1 MVPCFCFRMNS
12 FLNCKPVLEIVIA
25 MKIIQ
30 LERNG
35 VNAVLRDVYEAPEVE
50 VSPLEAE
57 NSIMTSSPGIPGD
70 DEDYNDLG
78 DING

>member
-12 FLNCKPVLEIVIA
+12 FLNCKPILENVIA

-70 DEDYNDLG
+70 DED
-78 DING
+78 